1 MILMA
6 TFEIFNEMREVTVDL
21 QRAQWTGE
29 LDQCRQAEDNI
40 MDEERRDEQRQQA
53 KNEEVLKLPKVRTVK
68 NMAAVADRLQTI
80 KSQLLQR
87 QIEHDQRTAPIKTQA
102 PKTLEQLMESKLL
115 QMQKEQERNVHLN
128 AKREIPREL
137 PGLPSAEF
145 NELVSRTNAFEQ
157 FVNRQHNSQ
166 QAEQRILDEVYAA
179 DKMSE
184 QLKDQMIDLTTR
196 GPNLCFDDRAALWQ
210 AIVATRNR
218 SVQLRQDAETSLR
231 TLEHT
236 KLDNPYAPY
245 SYLAVPETGSVATAT
260 LTCDVWL
267 LGRRG
272 IIESAEHN
280 TDTVIYYGAYFQSDV
295 SSRSKPLDGL
305 RWLPCSDLAIEPAPI
320 VQYKPATVES
330 WSVSGAGLADVN
342 GVYVLSGQF
351 DGANKYTSV
360 LGIELFRKR
369 FSLDTQRFGD
379 AGDMSV
385 ADEAS
390 NGQPIPTKFREN
402 YNEQDFRVMQQIGSW
417 LATQEL
423 KGQTR
428 AETIKQSHRNNEQLT
443 LHNTKNIT
451 IQSNCRPVMS
461 SMGANADERHTMQSW
476 QLGIEAN
483 LDLQILRAITVREE
497 LINRASSIATKA
509 MSKYMAN
516 MQIET
521 AKQVQKLVSIL
532 NGLRLATVH
541 VIESIKAWRDHVQR
555 KGHVSELQVSEEDET
570 KFGWTVSI
578 TVTTGRMLY
587 KGSNAFLSKIKRYCR
602 DVDVCGQEE
611 SQVRYLGYFQTKV
624 EAETAYDNAV
634 VAEAKRMHTTVDS
647 MPKKRYVFLSCG
659 LHFAIESEEVTSH
672 RQKKSACIECRSKA
686 LSKSEAWNPTYL
698 WHGINYLLK
707 IGSDLD
713 FLVRVTPLQQHVG
726 MSFPLIGNPFLVSK
740 ESVQDPDRF
749 LTLSVP
755 EISDEEFS
763 ILPNTEVMIHDN
775 TLVTWTHPETQ
786 ATYIANSNHIINT
799 DASVL
804 TSKRFEILDMS
815 RLNRAKEVYLNE
827 VQRTNIGE
835 NNASL
840 VSPRLDKPGNA
851 ATQVESER
859 HVQALYWDRCAA
871 LRINHKRP
879 PLAFRQPNV
888 WCRLDAGEWAGFR
901 VRGRNLRQLLF
912 HQQLHKSGVK
922 THSNR
927 RELIQKIRAYMH
939 LKWEDVR
946 REEIEDCLTEA
957 EVLRGDVV
965 KLEAGYLRKFLAKFD
980 TINDAVGL
988 VQRWWRRV
996 VGKWKF
1002 RARSAAMRALVRMR
1016 FEFQR
1021 EVSQL
1026 AEAFVSNFVIKAQ
1039 QTASN
1044 KIEKPSYSTILKLDG
1059 EHVVISWHSLLH
1071 ASQEESILVRAY
1083 NPMTASI
1090 YRLKI
1095 GNERLR
1101 QLLRPRADGFL
1112 AKAIKLQ
1119 TLPFDDILH
1128 YNPRHMSG
1136 RRRIV
1141 WEPIREA
1148 QITEMVAIGAEKQAL
1163 FQEKVARSYMQKLS
1177 AWLVL
1182 QTNNLQV
1189 KKQAWLA
1196 FQKAKAQSHRAE
1208 NAFLI
1213 SQRQANEAVAFSTRA
1228 SKTLSD
1234 EQPWDPLE
1242 NANNWRLLVSNR
1254 SAELDA
1260 KEKEVQMEIS
1270 RRLWFDAEMNEA
1282 ASRAQTEQAKM
1293 RYETVS
1299 TAAKKARRHA
1309 NEFRAM
1315 ANAARLMLETSM
1327 HILSQLLALRFTS
1340 TCPTHRNLILLDTS
1354 QDYFL
1359 CKTLKLHASE
1369 ARKKFNYNTLLVR
1382 CKRVR
1387 TEPIRGTRQR
1397 DQLWTIAI
1405 KVVVDSAD
1413 REVGLLV
1420 TTYRPDDS
1428 VKHEIWIEARFVR
1441 LLMTKLRFR
1450 DPHAAIIR
1458 HHSSMGALRLIHGN
1472 ASCKKYL
1479 ENKEKAFA
1487 VMDLVKLNAFSGAI
1501 TVGRVDFFRSRES
1514 LETKLFASHWWR
1526 DSLHGRKRGRGE
1538 EVYRQ
1543 STNVDG
1549 TLCHIV
1555 IYENWG
1561 DLCIQAYSPRTR
1573 CCFDCFVSLR
1583 EIIIALKATPMKLQ
1597 HWLLCVRTNRYSDIA
1612 FQPIVQH
1619 LVFLDTQL
1627 IFQAEKKPGRIVIR
1641 EDQWEHLTVSVSGLH
1656 PQDQIHGSINI
1667 DPSGRRALFP
1677 NQFHS
1682 KCHELLASMVTI
1694 EPKHGVISTTKG
1706 HVLTKTLRN
1715 FNTWIETSKKW
1726 RNPLA
1731 KIELDDIQNW
1741 SCHIDSV
1748 SLREDFL
1755 SQWSP
1760 VLRRNITF
1768 EEKVGSVL
1776 LERDVVFE
1784 TMDGKCMHTKLELC
1798 SKKGEF
1804 YLHLRLEL
1812 FHEWEV
1818 RSQEMRRSQM
1828 EEEEKYTRQML
1839 CLERQLN
1846 LKTKL
1851 MIWQKLVHSV
1861 QLHFSSMKFVCSSI
1875 QSHYFKKSIQLL
1887 ANQLI
1892 MNMEVIEVVSS
1903 NDVLEHRLTI
1913 GQDIAWIKT
1922 FPLAPKS
1929 VILEPI
1935 TKLHKVPV
1943 EKVLA
1948 NMTKVAMFSRP
1959 IQVELFIMTTDD
1971 VNIWQFEV
1979 YGKAL
1984 GLVVTC
1990 HADMSDFT
1998 RAFNTSIPPITTED
2012 ARSQA
2017 FLWLCG
2023 GNNDHSSKHE
2033 QLWSMCTQALN
2044 LPTRHLVFQSMTS
2057 LLPYFDPPS
2066 QLFVCGGLLPS
2077 VKPSGMVRQGSLD
2090 ICLEAIQDGITRAI
2104 SEVMSLSL
2112 EQVNEFHNELES
2124 SKEHVLMPLNPFV
2137 HLSDTSDTLHR
2148 HEIPRKSWH
2157 LLIPADPSLPIEEIY
2172 VQEPYDATLI
2182 GDLLK
2187 SAAVT
2192 HVSAF
2197 HGTLVVASLEN
2208 SSRDSMTQRNT
2219 RASGLTY
2226 PSFINGSALYIG
2238 ISVQLVERLLKLE
2251 TSKCMP
2257 SEPTRKLK
2265 GRAWRLY
2272 ANERLRAARDNKP
2285 NHSHLPLTK
2294 EETIPTKSF
2303 SKSWHPSDQVNTLF
2317 VKHIS
2322 RKELEYILG
2331 IETLSA
2337 LPELAIKRFQNSL
2350 ELPALKWDSFDTSAV
2365 LSTSACIPVLGAEPV
2380 LMNIVICVNA
2390 IKTPTAIIVNA
2401 KDPKEQFGS
2410 LSHKLTIGWK
2420 PVHQKPLHGNEWAQ
2434 FAIDT
2439 VPNLVWMFINGQ
2451 MTLTTRECTQCP
2463 LVHTTFDKVRAPTL
2477 NNIYYMARQQNLFP
2491 ADVESKEIGR
2501 ARLKKHLVSSVQ
2513 ERMQS
2518 RYRSTQLSSGK
2529 SALEWQDMSTEDA
2542 ASSENRGILTLPL
2555 KQLDKLQK
2563 AFREG
2568 MKFVNDGTNPSDQ
2581 RKAVLAALGS
2591 SGLAIQGESAP
2602 TRRWEF
2608 RSFAEWWRRADI
2620 EQRRKEV
2627 PQPSIRTQPIN

>member
-1 MILMA
+1 
-6 TFEIFNEMREVTVDL
+6 
-21 QRAQWTGE
+21 
-29 LDQCRQAEDNI
+29 
-40 MDEERRDEQRQQA
+40 
-53 KNEEVLKLPKVRTVK
+53 
-68 NMAAVADRLQTI
+68 
-80 KSQLLQR
+80 
-87 QIEHDQRTAPIKTQA
+87 
-102 PKTLEQLMESKLL
+102 
-115 QMQKEQERNVHLN
+115 
-128 AKREIPREL
+128 
-137 PGLPSAEF
+137 
-145 NELVSRTNAFEQ
+145 
-157 FVNRQHNSQ
+157 
-166 QAEQRILDEVYAA
+166 
-179 DKMSE
+179 
-184 QLKDQMIDLTTR
+184 
-196 GPNLCFDDRAALWQ
+196 
-210 AIVATRNR
+210 
-218 SVQLRQDAETSLR
+218 
-231 TLEHT
+231 
-236 KLDNPYAPY
+236 
-245 SYLAVPETGSVATAT
+245 
-260 LTCDVWL
+260 
-267 LGRRG
+267 
-272 IIESAEHN
+272 
-280 TDTVIYYGAYFQSDV
+280 
-295 SSRSKPLDGL
+295 
-305 RWLPCSDLAIEPAPI
+305 
-320 VQYKPATVES
+320 
-330 WSVSGAGLADVN
+330 
-342 GVYVLSGQF
+342 
-351 DGANKYTSV
+351 
-360 LGIELFRKR
+360 
-369 FSLDTQRFGD
+369 
-379 AGDMSV
+379 
-385 ADEAS
+385 
-390 NGQPIPTKFREN
+390 
-402 YNEQDFRVMQQIGSW
+402 
-417 LATQEL
+417 
-423 KGQTR
+423 
-428 AETIKQSHRNNEQLT
+428 
-443 LHNTKNIT
+443 
-451 IQSNCRPVMS
+451 
-461 SMGANADERHTMQSW
+461 
-476 QLGIEAN
+476 
-483 LDLQILRAITVREE
+483 
-497 LINRASSIATKA
+497 
-509 MSKYMAN
+509 
-516 MQIET
+516 
-521 AKQVQKLVSIL
+521 
-532 NGLRLATVH
+532 
-541 VIESIKAWRDHVQR
+541 
-555 KGHVSELQVSEEDET
+555 
-570 KFGWTVSI
+570 
-578 TVTTGRMLY
+578 
-587 KGSNAFLSKIKRYCR
+587 
-602 DVDVCGQEE
+602 
-611 SQVRYLGYFQTKV
+611 
-624 EAETAYDNAV
+624 
-634 VAEAKRMHTTVDS
+634 
-647 MPKKRYVFLSCG
+647 
-659 LHFAIESEEVTSH
+659 
-672 RQKKSACIECRSKA
+672 
-686 LSKSEAWNPTYL
+686 
-698 WHGINYLLK
+698 
-707 IGSDLD
+707 
-713 FLVRVTPLQQHVG
+713 
-726 MSFPLIGNPFLVSK
+726 
-740 ESVQDPDRF
+740 
-749 LTLSVP
+749 
-755 EISDEEFS
+755 
-763 ILPNTEVMIHDN
+763 
-775 TLVTWTHPETQ
+775 
-786 ATYIANSNHIINT
+786 
-799 DASVL
+799 
-804 TSKRFEILDMS
+804 
-815 RLNRAKEVYLNE
+815 
-827 VQRTNIGE
+827 
-835 NNASL
+835 
-840 VSPRLDKPGNA
+840 
-851 ATQVESER
+851 
-859 HVQALYWDRCAA
+859 
-871 LRINHKRP
+871 
-879 PLAFRQPNV
+879 
-888 WCRLDAGEWAGFR
+888 
-901 VRGRNLRQLLF
+901 
-912 HQQLHKSGVK
+912 
-922 THSNR
+922 
-927 RELIQKIRAYMH
+927 
-939 LKWEDVR
+939 
-946 REEIEDCLTEA
+946 
-957 EVLRGDVV
+957 
-965 KLEAGYLRKFLAKFD
+965 
-980 TINDAVGL
+980 
-988 VQRWWRRV
+988 
-996 VGKWKF
+996 
-1002 RARSAAMRALVRMR
+1002 
-1016 FEFQR
+1016 
-1021 EVSQL
+1021 
-1026 AEAFVSNFVIKAQ
+1026 
-1039 QTASN
+1039 
-1044 KIEKPSYSTILKLDG
+1044 
-1059 EHVVISWHSLLH
+1059 
-1071 ASQEESILVRAY
+1071 
-1083 NPMTASI
+1083 MTASI

-1741 SCHIDSV
+1741 SCHVDSV

-1768 EEKVGSVL
+1768 EERVGSVL